1 MFGMAK
7 QESVFYGLFNESIG
21 KIREA
26 AAFFDEI
33 VNDYGDV
40 KQKVAILKEMEIDCD
55 GQTHKVLATLNA
67 AFITPFDREDIYQ
80 ITKEMDNIID
90 KIEEAGNRLSIF
102 HVTEMK
108 PEAIMMSGIILSCTK
123 ELESMI
129 NGLDTLGKSDFLHSK
144 IVEINRLENGGDVVH
159 RRALEQLFETEK
171 DPVEIIKWKNI
182 YEILEEAI
190 DVCEGVA
197 NLVEGLIS
205 KHSS

>member
-26 AAFFDEI
+26 AAYFDEI
-33 VNDYGDV
+33 VNDFKDV
-40 KQKVAILKEMEIDCD
+40 KQKVAILKEMEIACD
-55 GQTHKVLATLNA
+55 SQTHKVLATLNA

-102 HVTEMK
+102 HIAVMK

>member
-1 MFGMAK
+1 
-7 QESVFYGLFNESIG
+7 
-21 KIREA
+21 
-26 AAFFDEI
+26 
-33 VNDYGDV
+33 
-40 KQKVAILKEMEIDCD
+40 
-55 GQTHKVLATLNA
+55 
-67 AFITPFDREDIYQ
+67 
-80 ITKEMDNIID
+80 
-90 KIEEAGNRLSIF
+90 
-102 HVTEMK
+102 
-108 PEAIMMSGIILSCTK
+108 MMSGIILSCTK